1 MKNDHHHQNVH
12 STETSKNSL
21 YKQQITMNMIMNTK
35 INISYLFLSVII
47 NVRTLDVLGF
57 SPISFTRQE
66 APNGNIVAVSSR
78 RGVFD
83 DSDDI
88 DDSNDRRSFVDSIL
102 KTSVGT
108 TAAALGIVSFPEKSS
123 ASMAS
128 ITDDNFSDLPNDAVR
143 SYVQYR

>member
-1 MKNDHHHQNVH
+1 MNINMKI
-12 STETSKNSL
+12 K
-21 YKQQITMNMIMNTK
+21 ITC
-35 INISYLFLSVII
+35 LFLSVITNI
-47 NVRTLDVLGF
+47 KTLHVLGF
-57 SPISFTRQE
+57 SPSSFTRQE
-66 APNGNIVAVSSR
+66 ASSSNIVAVSSR

-83 DSDDI
+83 DSDDN
-88 DDSNDRRSFVDSIL
+88 NDRRSFMNSVL

-128 ITDDNFSDLPNDAVR
+128 ITDDNFSDLPKGAVQ